1 MVFNLAGSDYAQIS
15 TLKSLLIRLADLPVD
30 SPFMDAEV
38 GEARRRR
45 KRPGEKQE
53 KLLQVANNAKEIL
66 VDCCCFI
73 RTEQHFQQKM
83 ALKTFLYGQ
92 LVCTRLPSGFGKSGV

>member
-1 MVFNLAGSDYAQIS
+1 MLSEMVFNLAGSDYAQIS

-30 SPFMDAEV
+30 SSFMDAEA

-53 KLLQVANNAKEIL
+53 KLLQVANNGGRQRDSRGL
-66 VDCCCFI
+66 LLFYQN
-73 RTEQHFQQKM
+73 RTAFS
-83 ALKTFLYGQ
+83 
-92 LVCTRLPSGFGKSGV
+92 R